1 MKKIIKKYN
10 ILFIVSITL
19 TVTVS
24 SCLTVSLTGSNI
36 NPNAKTVSI
45 STFTNNASL
54 VNPALSQEFTT
65 ALINKIQSQTPLTV
79 VNNNGDYTLEGE
91 IVGYSISPVAIQGN
105 DVAAM
110 NRLTISVRVRFSSK
124 YDENS
129 DFEQTF
135 SRYMDYNSTDNF
147 STRENGLVSAINETL
162 TDDIFNK
169 AFVNW

>member
-1 MKKIIKKYN
+1 MKKTTV
-10 ILFIVSITL
+10 ILIAVISLMVSVL
-19 TVTVS
+19 
-24 SCLTVSLTGSNI
+24 SCRMSVSLTGSNI

-45 STFTNNASL
+45 ATFKNNASL

-65 ALINKIQSQTPLTV
+65 ALINKVQSQTPLTV
-79 VNNNGDYTLEGE
+79 INNNGDYTLEGE
-91 IVGYSISPVAIQGN
+91 ITGYSVSPVAIQGN

-110 NRLTISVRVRFSSK
+110 NRLTIVVRVRFTSK
-124 YDENS
+124 YDENL
-129 DFEQTF
+129 DFEQSF

-147 STRENGLVSAINETL
+147 STIESSLVSTINEAL

>member
-1 MKKIIKKYN
+1 MKKTAIIFVVT
-10 ILFIVSITL
+10 ISLMVSFL
-19 TVTVS
+19 
-24 SCLTVSLTGSNI
+24 SCRITVSLTGSNI

-45 STFTNNASL
+45 ATFKNNASL

-65 ALINKIQSQTPLTV
+65 ALINKVQSQTPLTIV
-79 VNNNGDYTLEGE
+79 GSNGDYTLEGE
-91 IVGYSISPVAIQGN
+91 ITGYHVSPVAIQGN

-110 NRLTISVRVRFSSK
+110 NRLTITVRVRFTSK
-124 YDENS
+124 YDENL
-129 DFEQTF
+129 DFENSF

-147 STRENGLVSAINETL
+147 SNIESGLVSTINEAL